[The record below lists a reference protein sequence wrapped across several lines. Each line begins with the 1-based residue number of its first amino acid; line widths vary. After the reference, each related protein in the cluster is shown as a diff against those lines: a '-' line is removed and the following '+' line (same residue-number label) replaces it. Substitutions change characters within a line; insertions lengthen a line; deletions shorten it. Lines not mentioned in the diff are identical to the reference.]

1 MFSLLMHVIMK
12 INVFVCCMILIFFPI
27 LYKNIAK
34 LSNYNGNKY
43 IIYYEISS
51 QQTKEIL
58 ATPEHWPRRIKND
71 STVLLKLIQCMSPI
85 FLAP

>member
-43 IIYYEISS
+43 IIYYEM
-51 QQTKEIL
+51 KFL
-58 ATPEHWPRRIKND
+58 PNKLKKFWPPPNID
-71 STVLLKLIQCMSPI
+71 PDE
-85 FLAP
+85 